1 MKGRILAQLVWVFE
15 RVLYTI
21 KVLTVMGMERE
32 DVRRDMRSA
41 DKTFFFKEIGFWF
54 DIYVFRS
61 RKIENLRMEN

>member
-1 MKGRILAQLVWVFE
+1 
-15 RVLYTI
+15 
-21 KVLTVMGMERE
+21 MGMERE

-61 RKIENLRMEN
+61 RKIENLRMENRHIFLYIYIYLLSSLFLD